1 MGLPKVSYPIFS
13 INVPSLGKEIKF
25 RSFLVKD
32 EKVLLVA
39 QNSKETKDIVLAI
52 KQVINNCAIDDINVD
67 ELATFDLEYMFI
79 KLRSK
84 SVNNIIEL
92 KYVDPE
98 DGEQYD
104 ISVDTDKIDVIN
116 LGLDEYKKVQI
127 SNTMGM
133 VLKYPNASI
142 VSHISPS
149 DNETDMFF
157 SILKHCISYIYDKDK
172 TYNPGE
178 YTVEEIEEFIADLD
192 VKTLQKVQKFFES
205 MPRIHYSTEYK
216 TKSGKTKKLELNT
229 LNDFFMLG

>member
-1 MGLPKVSYPIFS
+1 MGLPKVSYPIFN
-13 INVPSLGKEIKF
+13 INVPSLNRDVKF

-39 QNSKETKDIVLAI
+39 QNSRDTKDIVLAI
-52 KQVINNCAIDDINVD
+52 KQVINNCALEDIDIDS
-67 ELATFDLEYMFI
+67 LATFDLEYIFI

-84 SVNNIIEL
+84 SINNIIEL

-104 ISVDTDKIDVIN
+104 IKVDTDKIDVIN
-116 LGLDEYKKVQI
+116 LGLNEYKKI
-127 SNTMGM
+127 EITNNMGM
-133 VLKYPNASI
+133 MLKYPSASI
-142 VSHISPS
+142 VGHLNPS
-149 DNETDMFF
+149 DSETDMFF

-192 VKTLQKVQKFFES
+192 VKTLQKVQRFFEN

-216 TKSGKTKKLELNT
+216 TKAGTIKKLELNT